1 MVMNQYCRMM
11 ASLCPNMLAAN
22 ILVPGSTMI
31 LLLFCGFFIPQDH
44 MPYYFI
50 WIYYIS
56 PVHYA
61 IEGLF
66 INEFTKYSVR
76 DILCAQGNYL
86 HHCKTVRYLARL
98 PILSLRFRKRYSL
111 MQHRYV
117 M

>member
-76 DILCAQGNYL
+76 EISFVCPNWNVYYLQNIVKMLGILRA
-86 HHCKTVRYLARL
+86 
-98 PILSLRFRKRYSL
+98 FRSCPSAFASATA
-111 MQHRYV
+111 
-117 M
+117 